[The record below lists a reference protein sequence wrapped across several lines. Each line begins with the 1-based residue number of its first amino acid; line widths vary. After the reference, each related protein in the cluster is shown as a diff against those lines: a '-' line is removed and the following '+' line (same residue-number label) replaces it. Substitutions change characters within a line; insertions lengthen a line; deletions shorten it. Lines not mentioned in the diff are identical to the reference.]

1 VQANVVLRIAKRT
14 IYYDTQGGHKKP
26 LYYVHATPV
35 EDEILGEIV
44 STGKNKM

>member
-1 VQANVVLRIAKRT
+1 MQANVVLRTARRT
-14 IYYDTQGGHKKP
+14 IYYDTQG
-26 LYYVHATPV
+26 ATESHYTTYAMPA